1 MAQPQDEKKRR
12 RRVLTAAAAL
22 AASAAGVLA
31 ASWLWPRPKPKPTP
45 TTPSTTTTAP
55 AEADV
60 IGVKVSEAPIREP
73 DSPLWD
79 EAKEASIKLAEQA
92 IVPPIKMETPGKP
105 LKVRTLYDDEWVA
118 FRLEWEDESAEQ
130 HTIKIKQFRDSCA
143 VLLTR
148 HPAPPEARFMGTKDS
163 PATILHWRADWQLD
177 VEKGFQDLEAAFP
190 NVASDY
196 YPMMMGKMKDGK
208 PPKTVEFPEEA
219 RLWIPGWSVGN
230 PVSQPEKQSP
240 VEKLVA
246 VGPGSI
252 TSLPTQDAEGWGRW
266 ENGRW
271 RVVIAKKLK
280 ASDEAEGE
288 ISLQPGQLYTA
299 AFTVWFGQVGDRGA
313 RKNPSFLHTLK
324 LE

>member
-1 MAQPQDEKKRR
+1 MAQNQDEKKRR
-12 RRVLTAAAAL
+12 RRVLAAAAAL

-31 ASWLWPRPKPKPTP
+31 FSWLWPRPKPKPRETP
-45 TTPSTTTTAP
+45 TQTVTTL
-55 AEADV
+55 EADV
-60 IGVKVSEAPIREP
+60 IAVKVDEAPIRDP
-73 DSPLWD
+73 DSPLW
-79 EAKEASIKLAEQA
+79 EQAEESSIRLAEQA
-92 IVPPIKMETPGKP
+92 IVPPIKMDVPGKP
-105 LKVRTLYDDEWVA
+105 LKVRVLYDSKWVA
-118 FRLEWEDESAEQ
+118 FRLEWEDESVEQ
-130 HTIKIKQFRDSCA
+130 HTIKVRQFRDSCA
-143 VLLTR
+143 VLLTK
-148 HPAPPEARFMGTKDS
+148 HPAPPEARFMGTKDT

-177 VEKGFQDLEAAFP
+177 VEEGFQDLEVAFP

-196 YPMMMGKMKDGK
+196 YPMMMGKSRDGK
-208 PPKTVEFPEEA
+208 PPKTTEFTEEA

-230 PVSQPEKQSP
+230 PISQPEKKSP
-240 VEKLVA
+240 VEKLLA

-266 ENGRW
+266 VEGKW

-288 ISLQPGQLYTA
+288 ISLEPGQLYTV
-299 AFTVWFGQVGDRGA
+299 AFTVWYGQMGDRGA